1 MKILFLVQGLDVAAS
16 RYRVLQYLPYLKE
29 HGIQASVQRFPKG
42 FFAKLKVFKSVN
54 QYDILFIQRKRF
66 PVLWLKFIRKN
77 ARKIVYDFDDSVM
90 YRSSKYVSNESK
102 TRAKVFKN
110 MVNAS
115 DHVIAGNEYLQQN
128 TTPYTQ
134 DVTIIPSPIDMT
146 SYPQKKYPEKN
157 DIITLGWIGAHG
169 SIHYLKK
176 MKPIFDTLAKRNDK
190 LRLRIICDTFFDCE
204 NMIVEKKQWN
214 EKDEVADIQSFDIG
228 LMPLMD
234 DPWSHGKCG
243 LKVLQCLATGVPVVC
258 SPAGINR
265 EIVENSVHGFWAN
278 TDEEWIE
285 KLEILIN
292 DHELRKKMGVA
303 GRERVIERY
312 SLKANAP
319 RMLKIFQQLVQNG
332 TDNYSKKNTG

>member
-29 HGIQASVQRFPKG
+29 HGIQASVLPFPKG
-42 FFAKLKVFKSVN
+42 VFAKLKVFKSAN

-66 PVLWLKFIRKN
+66 SVFWLKYIRKN

-90 YRSSKYVSNESK
+90 HRSSKHLRHESK
-102 TRAKVFKN
+102 TRVKMFKN

-128 TTPYTQ
+128 TIPYTQ
-134 DVTIIPSPIDMT
+134 NVTIIPSPIDI
-146 SYPQKKYPEKN
+146 SLYPQKTYSEKSDN
-157 DIITLGWIGAHG
+157 ITLGWVGAHG

-176 MKPIFDTLAKRNDK
+176 MKPIFETLGKKNDK
-190 LRLRIICDTFFDCE
+190 LRLKIVCDTFFDCE
-204 NMIVEKKQWN
+204 NMVVDKKQWS

-243 LKVLQCLATGVPVVC
+243 LKILQCLATGVPVVC
-258 SPAGINR
+258 SPAGINK
-265 EIVENSVHGFWAN
+265 EIVENGVHGFWASSQK
-278 TDEEWIE
+278 EWIE

-292 DHELRKKMGVA
+292 DHELRRKMGIA

-312 SLKANAP
+312 SLKANEP
-319 RMLKIFQQLVQNG
+319 RMLKIFQQLM
-332 TDNYSKKNTG
+332 

>member
-29 HGIQASVQRFPKG
+29 HGIEASVQRFPKG
-42 FFAKLKVFKSVN
+42 FFNKLKVFKSVN

-66 PVLWLKFIRKN
+66 PVLWLKLIRKN

-90 YRSSKYVSNESK
+90 FRNSKYVSNVSK
-102 TRAKVFKN
+102 TRVKMFKN

-115 DHVIAGNEYLQQN
+115 DHVIAGNEYLQKN
-128 TTPYTQ
+128 TAPYTQ
-134 DVTIIPSPIDMT
+134 DVTIIPSPIDIT
-146 SYPQKKYPEKN
+146 SYPQKSYTEESDN
-157 DIITLGWIGAHG
+157 ITLGWVGAHG

-176 MKPIFDTLAKRNDK
+176 MKPIFEALGKRNGK
-190 LRLRIICDTFFDCE
+190 LRLKIICDTFFDCE
-204 NMIVEKKQWN
+204 NMVVDKKQWN

-258 SPAGINR
+258 SPAGINK
-265 EIVENSVHGFWAN
+265 EIVEDGVHGFWAN
-278 TDEEWIE
+278 TQEEWTE
-285 KLEILIN
+285 KLETLIN
-292 DHELRKKMGVA
+292 DHDLRKRMGKE
-303 GRERVIERY
+303 GRKRVVDHY

-319 RMLKIFQQLVQNG
+319 RMLKIFQKLSSSTN
-332 TDNYSKKNTG
+332 

>member
-16 RYRVLQYLPYLKE
+16 RYRVLQYMPYLKE
-29 HGIQASVQRFPKG
+29 HGVEASVQPFPKG
-42 FFAKLKVFKSVN
+42 FIAKLKVFMSVR

-66 PVLWLKFIRKN
+66 PLLWLKLLRRN

-90 YRSSKYVSNESK
+90 YRNSKAANPESN
-102 TRAKVFKN
+102 TRVKMFKN
-110 MVNAS
+110 MINAS
-115 DHVIAGNEYLQQN
+115 DRVIAGNEYLQKN

-134 DVTIIPSPIDMT
+134 NVTIIPSPIDMT

-157 DIITLGWIGAHG
+157 DNITLGWVGAHG

-176 MKPIFDTLAKRNDK
+176 MKPVFETLGKRNDK
-190 LRLRIICDTFFDCE
+190 LRLKIICDTFFDCE
-204 NMIVEKKQWN
+204 NMVVDKKQWN

-258 SPAGINR
+258 SPAGINK
-265 EIVENSVHGFWAN
+265 EIVEDGVHGFWAN
-278 TDEEWIE
+278 TQEEWIE
-285 KLEILIN
+285 KLETLIN
-292 DHELRKKMGVA
+292 DHDLRKRMGKE
-303 GRERVIERY
+303 GRKRVIDHY

-319 RMLKIFQQLVQNG
+319 RMLKIFQQLM
-332 TDNYSKKNTG
+332 

>member
-42 FFAKLKVFKSVN
+42 FFAKLKVFKSAN

-66 PVLWLKFIRKN
+66 SVFWLKYIRKN
-77 ARKIVYDFDDSVM
+77 ARNIVYDFDDSVM
-90 YRSSKYVSNESK
+90 HRSSKHLRHESK
-102 TRAKVFKN
+102 TRVKMFKN

-128 TTPYTQ
+128 TIPYTQ
-134 DVTIIPSPIDMT
+134 NVTIIPSPIDI
-146 SYPQKKYPEKN
+146 SLYPQKTYSEKSDN
-157 DIITLGWIGAHG
+157 ITLGWVGAHG
-169 SIHYLKK
+169 SIHYLEK
-176 MKPIFDTLAKRNDK
+176 MRPIFETLGKRNDK
-190 LRLRIICDTFFDCE
+190 VRLKIVCDTFFDCE
-204 NMIVEKKQWN
+204 KMVVDKRQWS

-243 LKVLQCLATGVPVVC
+243 LKILQCLATGVPVVC
-258 SPAGINR
+258 SPAGINK
-265 EIVENSVHGFWAN
+265 EIVENGVHGFWASSQK
-278 TDEEWIE
+278 EWIE

-292 DHELRKKMGVA
+292 DHELRRKMGIA

-312 SLKANAP
+312 SLKANEP
-319 RMLKIFQQLVQNG
+319 RMLKIFQQLM
-332 TDNYSKKNTG
+332 

>member
-16 RYRVLQYLPYLKE
+16 KYRVLQYLPYLKE
-29 HGIQASVQRFPKG
+29 RGVQATVMPFQKG
-42 FFAKLKVFKSVN
+42 FFDKLKVFKSVN

-90 YRSSKYVSNESK
+90 YRNSKYVSHESK
-102 TRAKVFKN
+102 TRVKMFKN

-115 DHVIAGNEYLQQN
+115 DHVIAGNEYLQKN

-146 SYPQKKYPEKN
+146 SYPQKRYTEKN
-157 DIITLGWIGAHG
+157 DNITLGWVGAHG

-176 MKPIFDTLAKRNDK
+176 MKPIFEALGKRNGK
-190 LRLRIICDTFFDCE
+190 LRLKIICDTFFDCE
-204 NMIVEKKQWN
+204 NMVVDKKQWN

-258 SPAGINR
+258 SPAGINK
-265 EIVENSVHGFWAN
+265 EIVENGVHGFWAN
-278 TDEEWIE
+278 TQEEWIE

-292 DHELRKKMGVA
+292 DPDR
-303 GRERVIERY
+303 RERMGMEGRKRVIDYY

-319 RMLKIFQQLVQNG
+319 RMLKIFQQLSSTTN
-332 TDNYSKKNTG
+332 

>member
-29 HGIQASVQRFPKG
+29 HGIEASVQRFPKG
-42 FFAKLKVFKSVN
+42 FFNKLKVFKSVN

-66 PVLWLKFIRKN
+66 PVLWLKLIRKN

-90 YRSSKYVSNESK
+90 FRNSKYVSNVSK
-102 TRAKVFKN
+102 TRVKMFKN

-115 DHVIAGNEYLQQN
+115 DHVIAGNEYLQKN
-128 TTPYTQ
+128 TAPYTQ
-134 DVTIIPSPIDMT
+134 DVTIIPYPIDIT
-146 SYPQKKYPEKN
+146 SYPQKSYTEESDN
-157 DIITLGWIGAHG
+157 ITLGWVGAHG

-176 MKPIFDTLAKRNDK
+176 MKPIFEALGKRNGK
-190 LRLRIICDTFFDCE
+190 LRLKIICDTFFDCE
-204 NMIVEKKQWN
+204 NMVVDKKQWN

-258 SPAGINR
+258 SPAGINK
-265 EIVENSVHGFWAN
+265 EIVEDGVHGFWAN
-278 TDEEWIE
+278 TQEEWTE
-285 KLEILIN
+285 KLETLIN
-292 DHELRKKMGVA
+292 DHDLRKRMGKE
-303 GRERVIERY
+303 GRKRVVDHY

-319 RMLKIFQQLVQNG
+319 RMLKIFQKLSSSTN
-332 TDNYSKKNTG
+332 

>member
-29 HGIQASVQRFPKG
+29 HGIEASVQRFPKG
-42 FFAKLKVFKSVN
+42 FFNKLKVFKSVN

-66 PVLWLKFIRKN
+66 PVLWLKLIRKN

-90 YRSSKYVSNESK
+90 FRNSKYVSNVSK
-102 TRAKVFKN
+102 TRVKMFKN

-115 DHVIAGNEYLQQN
+115 DHVIAGNEYLQKN
-128 TTPYTQ
+128 TAPYTQ
-134 DVTIIPSPIDMT
+134 DVTIIPSPIDIT
-146 SYPQKKYPEKN
+146 SYPQKSYTEKSDN
-157 DIITLGWIGAHG
+157 ITLGWVGAHG

-176 MKPIFDTLAKRNDK
+176 MKPIFEALGKRNGK
-190 LRLRIICDTFFDCE
+190 LRLKIICDTFFDCE
-204 NMIVEKKQWN
+204 NMVVDKKQWN

-258 SPAGINR
+258 SPAGINK
-265 EIVENSVHGFWAN
+265 EIVEDGVHGFWAN
-278 TDEEWIE
+278 TQEEWTE
-285 KLEILIN
+285 KLETLIN
-292 DHELRKKMGVA
+292 DHDLRKRMGKE
-303 GRERVIERY
+303 GRKRVIDYY

-319 RMLKIFQQLVQNG
+319 RMLKIFQKLSSSTN
-332 TDNYSKKNTG
+332 

>member
-29 HGIQASVQRFPKG
+29 HGIQASVQCFPKG

-77 ARKIVYDFDDSVM
+77 ARRIVYDFDDSVM

-110 MVNAS
+110 MVNTS

>member
-29 HGIQASVQRFPKG
+29 HGIQSYVQRFPKG
-42 FFAKLKVFKSVN
+42 FFSKLKVFKSVK

-66 PVLWLKFIRKN
+66 PVLWLKLIRKN

-90 YRSSKYVSNESK
+90 YRNSKYVSNESK
-102 TRAKVFKN
+102 TRVKVFKN
-110 MVNAS
+110 MVNAA
-115 DHVIAGNEYLQQN
+115 DHVIAGNEYLQQK
-128 TTPYTQ
+128 TTPYKQ
-134 DVTIIPSPIDMT
+134 AVTIIPSPIDMT
-146 SYPQKKYPEKN
+146 SYPQKKYSDEN
-157 DIITLGWIGAHG
+157 DTITLGWVGAHG

-176 MKPIFDTLAKRNDK
+176 MKPIFETLGRRNDK
-190 LRLRIICDTFFDCE
+190 LRLKIICDTFFDCE
-204 NMIVEKKQWN
+204 NMAVEKKQWS
-214 EKDEVADIQSFDIG
+214 ERDEVADIQSFDIG

-265 EIVENSVHGFWAN
+265 EIVEDGVHGFWASSQ
-278 TDEEWIE
+278 EEWIE

-292 DHELRKKMGVA
+292 DYELRRKMGVA

-312 SLKANAP
+312 SLKANEP
-319 RMLKIFQQLVQNG
+319 RMLKIFQQLV
-332 TDNYSKKNTG
+332 

>member
-16 RYRVLQYLPYLKE
+16 KYRVLQYLPYLKE
-29 HGIQASVQRFPKG
+29 HGVQATVMPFQKG
-42 FFAKLKVFKSVN
+42 FFDKLKVFKSVN

-90 YRSSKYVSNESK
+90 YRNSKYVSHESK
-102 TRAKVFKN
+102 TRVKMFKN

-115 DHVIAGNEYLQQN
+115 DHVIAGNEYLQKN

-146 SYPQKKYPEKN
+146 SYPQKRYTEKN
-157 DIITLGWIGAHG
+157 DNITLGWVGAHG

-176 MKPIFDTLAKRNDK
+176 MKPIFEALGKRNGK
-190 LRLRIICDTFFDCE
+190 LRLKIICDTFFDCE
-204 NMIVEKKQWN
+204 NMVVDKKQWN

-258 SPAGINR
+258 SPAGINK
-265 EIVENSVHGFWAN
+265 EIVENGVHGFWAN
-278 TDEEWIE
+278 TQEEWIE
-285 KLEILIN
+285 KLETLIN
-292 DHELRKKMGVA
+292 DHDLRKRMGKE
-303 GRERVIERY
+303 GRKRVIEHY

-319 RMLKIFQQLVQNG
+319 RMLKIFQQLSSSAN
-332 TDNYSKKNTG
+332 